1 MTYQIYNTKTVK
13 SLTVFDADT
22 EEEAAAY
29 FAEYVAEHSE
39 LADELAY
46 AKLPD
51 PSVYEYINNIYKMAG
66 TLD

>member
-13 SLTVFDADT
+13 SLTLFDADT

-29 FAEYVAEHSE
+29 FAECVAEHPE
-39 LADELAY
+39 LVNELAY
-46 AKLPD
+46 AKVPD
-51 PSVYEYINNIYKMAG
+51 ELVYEYINDIYKMDG